1 MAKCGHE
8 FLSAC
13 GAPDGRPCVLK
24 AGHDGKHHD
33 ARGATWICLETDY
46 GSCTGAGVPVAE
58 PEPDYKRQ
66 RDEALARCA
75 DLEAKVERHLLLRRQ
90 AEDRADEMIKR
101 VQDAEARARY
111 FQKLGEQEAE
121 ERIKALDEARSSVRD
136 LAALASK
143 NLDTVAAFD
152 RLKVERDELAGLY
165 EKARAEIGNR
175 LADLLQLRSRARAL
189 RNAQRAYLA
198 GRGNEDL
205 GREVAVA
212 AEKLD
217 EVLG

>member
-13 GAPDGRPCVLK
+13 GAPDGRPCVLR

-33 ARGATWICLETDY
+33 ARGATWICLKTDY
-46 GSCTGAGVPVAE
+46 GSCTGAGAPKRE

-121 ERIKALDEARSSVRD
+121 ERIKALDEARSYVRD
-136 LAALASK
+136 LAAMTSRY
-143 NLDTVAAFD
+143 LDALNERD
-152 RLKVERDELAGLY
+152 RL
-165 EKARAEIGNR
+165 
-175 LADLLQLRSRARAL
+175 RAL
-189 RNAQRAYLA
+189 AQALRDTQRAYLA
-198 GRGNEDL
+198 DRGNEEL
-205 GREVAVA
+205 GRAVATA

-217 EVLG
+217 EVLQ